1 LSVRQLSFLPLAEPN
16 LHFGSNGSNWQ
27 QGGPRPWELFRP
39 ASSHPHNRSS
49 RPVSLNAVLH
59 FSPPILSI
67 ENDKALIY
75 IYRFYFVLSFQSW
88 NSTQITAP
96 ISMSFSSPLC
106 FSFSSEVFKAAN
118 PHQPALGTA

>member
-1 LSVRQLSFLPLAEPN
+1 MSVRQVSFLPLAEPN

-27 QGGPRPWELFRP
+27 QGGSRPWELFRP
-39 ASSHPHNRSS
+39 ASSHPHNQSS

-67 ENDKALIY
+67 EKDKALLS
-75 IYRFYFVLSFQSW
+75 IYRFYLALSFQSW

-96 ISMSFSSPLC
+96 ISISFSSSLYL
-106 FSFSSEVFKAAN
+106 SFSSEVFRAAN
-118 PHQPALGTA
+118 SHQPALGIA